1 MVPTHPNSNTSRGFR
16 LKSYRTY
23 SGSTVNIQDIN
34 LSLGCIFPYKIY
46 CHSLRLICD
55 VIKYITQKPNISITV
70 AYGVSIRINLCG
82 IWTPFPLEEY
92 IPKTLEPAYLTVTAG
107 RFDRYLLWE
116 MATFFIRKPY
126 ASSTPPQ

>member
-1 MVPTHPNSNTSRGFR
+1 VENGPNPSKF
-16 LKSYRTY
+16 K
-23 SGSTVNIQDIN
+23 D
-34 LSLGCIFPYKIY
+34 
-46 CHSLRLICD
+46 
-55 VIKYITQKPNISITV
+55 ITQKPNISITV

-126 ASSTPPQ
+126 ASSTRPNKKSECREKLVQQTLNSIGISVSFLTPLKGT